1 MKFTNSQKHFINDSI
16 RRELRENDRFIKW
29 LTDTAE
35 KENNIVTKRSY
46 NSSIEI
52 AVKRLEELE
61 EMMWMINEL

>member
-35 KENNIVTKRSY
+35 KENNIVTNRSY

-61 EMMWMINEL
+61 EMMRMINEL

>member
-35 KENNIVTKRSY
+35 KENAPMKVHRGASQGLLVPCY
-46 NSSIEI
+46 VSI
-52 AVKRLEELE
+52 
-61 EMMWMINEL
+61 

>member
-52 AVKRLEELE
+52 AVKRLKELE
-61 EMMWMINEL
+61 EMMRMINEL

>member
-61 EMMWMINEL
+61 EMMRMINEL